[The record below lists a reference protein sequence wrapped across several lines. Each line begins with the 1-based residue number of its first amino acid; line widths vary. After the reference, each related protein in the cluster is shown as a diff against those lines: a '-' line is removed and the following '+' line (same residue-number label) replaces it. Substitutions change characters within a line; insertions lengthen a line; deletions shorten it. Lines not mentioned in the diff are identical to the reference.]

1 MGNYNHFAEEYREKT
16 LELEKRSRKHFYSL
30 LPINLRNLKILD
42 IGCGSGQDAVYY
54 NKMGAEVY
62 GIDISEKEIEMAQN
76 LKVGTFIV
84 GDMNKLPYDD
94 NYFDYA
100 VSFYALQASPNVE
113 KSLAEMIRVVKK
125 GGFILILTKHPF
137 RNLIEGWKNNNK
149 LNYYTSS
156 NVTSRIL
163 KNSVILEEP
172 SHTIMDYL
180 SQNILNQA
188 GLILLEEHSDFPAS
202 EEVIKGL
209 IYPTYMI
216 LKFRK
221 K

>member
-1 MGNYNHFAEEYREKT
+1 MGDYNNFAEIYRKKT
-16 LELEKRSRKHFYSL
+16 FELEAKSRKHFYSL
-30 LPINLRNLKILD
+30 LPFNLKNSKILD

-54 NKMGAEVY
+54 NRIGAKVF
-62 GIDISEKEIEMAQN
+62 GIDISEKEIEMAEN
-76 LKVGTFIV
+76 LKVGIFSV
-84 GDMNKLPYDD
+84 GDMNKLPFNDSC
-94 NYFDYA
+94 FDQ
-100 VSFYALQASPNVE
+100 VTSFYALQASQNVE
-113 KSLAEMIRVVKK
+113 RTIIEMIRVVKK
-125 GGFILILTKHPF
+125 GGFILIQTKHPF
-137 RNLIEGWKNNNK
+137 RTIIEGWKNNNK

-163 KNSVILEEP
+163 KNSVILDEP

-180 SQNILNQA
+180 SKEILNQA
-188 GLILLEEHSDFPAS
+188 ELILLEEHSDFPAS
-202 EEVIKGL
+202 EEIIKGL